1 MHSGLIK
8 TALVGQSDHGAAGEL
23 GIQMHTEHCGAQQN
37 DRHQAGREGQELFA
51 KGYEIHRLLFSLFLP
66 GLCSAVEP
74 RVAQRLDGSCTA
86 NHNTGSEHAEHKV
99 QQHAGKQRI
108 AEGIDSACGRGAEGE
123 EHKVQCLGKQAIRG
137 AEGTHEHDG
146 HDDDGHI
153 AVNDGGQAAGKAALQ
168 CAIQRFAVFQ
178 FLFDALGG
186 DDVGIHAH
194 ADGQNDTCDTGQG
207 QGEAFK
213 YREVAG
219 HKGQRSRHLTG
230 QRDAGQKARQ
240 TVQYRHEHHDEG
252 KSNQAGQHHGAKAVF
267 AQTGA
272 YGGVAVHAQRKGQ
285 CTGVDLAC
293 HLDHGILRKGI
304 GGRTCDD
311 GLSVGDSG
319 VDGSGAHV
327 LVVQPD
333 ADAALVDGQ
342 LGGGIAKGLG
352 ALGGKLEGNVILG
365 TAAVAHSAVL
375 RRSAFDHGAVK
386 DQLAVLAGS
395 LAEGQVGSSA
405 DLLNGRLGVKI
416 RLAGLPRELQNQA
429 VGVVI
434 HIQLVVGHVQRDQ
447 TVLNDQTGGIQL
459 LVRGIVAIRG
469 HKGDVDAALD
479 IHTKADILCTLDV
492 GGGHIAVFCR
502 HAKKG
507 GVDKHNDQQRGNDQ
521 LPCFAFCF
529 HKSGTSKSGG
539 CAAAAVFVV
548 NRKFCRRFL
557 SSQSSRRADL
567 SVIKLPCQPCK
578 EPRRGEYTNYFKP

>member
-1 MHSGLIK
+1 M
-8 TALVGQSDHGAAGEL
+8 
-23 GIQMHTEHCGAQQN
+23 
-37 DRHQAGREGQELFA
+37 
-51 KGYEIHRLLFSLFLP
+51 
-66 GLCSAVEP
+66 
-74 RVAQRLDGSCTA
+74 
-86 NHNTGSEHAEHKV
+86 
-99 QQHAGKQRI
+99 
-108 AEGIDSACGRGAEGE
+108 
-123 EHKVQCLGKQAIRG
+123 QCLGKQAIRG
-137 AEGTHEHDG
+137 TEGTHEHDG
-146 HDDDGHI
+146 HDDDGHV

-194 ADGQNDTCDTGQG
+194 ADGQNDTCDAGQG
-207 QGEAFK
+207 QSKAFK
-213 YREVAG
+213 HREVAG

-230 QRDAGQKARQ
+230 QCDAGQKARQ
-240 TVQYRHEHHDEG
+240 TIQHGHEYHNKG
-252 KSNQAGQHHGAKAVF
+252 KGDQTCQHHGAEAVF

-272 YGGVAVHAQRKGQ
+272 HGGVAVHAQSKGQ
-285 CTGVDLAC
+285 RTGVDLAC

-304 GGRTCDD
+304 GGRTGDD

-319 VDGSGAHV
+319 VDGGGAHV

-333 ADAALVDGQ
+333 ADAALIGGQ

-352 ALGGKLEGNVILG
+352 TLGGELEGNVIFR
-365 TAAVAHSAVL
+365 AAAIAHSAVL
-375 RRSAFDHGAVK
+375 RRSAFDHGAVQ

-395 LAEGQVGSSA
+395 LAEGQVGGGA

-429 VGVVI
+429 VGVVV
-434 HIQLVVGHVQRDQ
+434 HIQLVVGHVQGDQ
-447 TVLNDQTGGIQL
+447 TVLDDQTGGIQL

-578 EPRRGEYTNYFKP
+578 EPRRGEYTNYFTP

>member
-1 MHSGLIK
+1 MHRGLVK
-8 TALVGQSDHGAAGEL
+8 AALVGQGDHSTAGEL
-23 GIQMHTEHCGAQQN
+23 SIQMHTEHCGAQQ
-37 DRHQAGREGQELFA
+37 DDCHQAGGEGQELFA
-51 KGYEIHRLLFSLFLP
+51 QGYEIHRLLFGLFLP
-66 GLCSAVEP
+66 GLCSTVQP
-74 RVAQRLDGSCTA
+74 RIAQCLDGSCA
-86 NHNTGSEHAEHKV
+86 ADHDTGSEYAKHEV

-108 AEGIDSACGRGAEGE
+108 AKGVDGACGRGSEGE
-123 EHKVQCLGKQAIRG
+123 EYKVQCLGKQAIRG
-137 AEGTHEHDG
+137 AEGTHEHDC
-146 HDDDGHI
+146 HDDNGHV
-153 AVNDGGQAAGKAALQ
+153 AVNDRGQAAGKAAFQ
-168 CAIQRFAVFQ
+168 CAVQRFAVFQ
-178 FLFDALGG
+178 LLLDALGG
-186 DDVGIHAH
+186 DDVGIHTH
-194 ADGQNDTCDTGQG
+194 TDSQNDTCDTGQG

-240 TVQYRHEHHDEG
+240 TVQHRHEHHDEG
-252 KSNQAGQHHGAKAVF
+252 KSDQTCQHHGTKAVF

-272 YGGVAVHAQRKGQ
+272 HGRVAVHAQGKGQ
-285 CTGVDLAC
+285 RTGVDLAC

-304 GGRTCDD
+304 RSRTGDD
-311 GLSVGDSG
+311 GLSIGNGG
-319 VDGSGAHV
+319 VDGGGAHV
-327 LVVQPD
+327 FVVQPD
-333 ADAALVDGQ
+333 ADAALIGGQ
-342 LGGGIAKGLG
+342 LGCGISKCLG
-352 ALGGKLEGNVILG
+352 TLGGELEGNVILRA
-365 TAAVAHSAVL
+365 AAVAHSAVL
-375 RRSAFDHGAVK
+375 RRGAFDHGAVQN
-386 DQLAVLAGS
+386 QLAVLAGS
-395 LAEGQVGSSA
+395 LAEGQVGGGA

-416 RLAGLPRELQNQA
+416 RLAGLPRKLQNQA
-429 VGVVI
+429 VGVVV

-447 TVLNDQTGGIQL
+447 TVLDNQTGGIQL

-479 IHTKADILCTLDV
+479 IHTKADILCTLDI